1 MPTNPAPVAPAPPPA
16 PSRWKELLKSLLGL
30 LMFGGLTIALSV
42 YTLPNLVSD
51 WQVRGSAMPYAD
63 ARITQ
68 GSCSS
73 KVFIHICNANLAVQ
87 SKSGRYTREVNY
99 VFADFHTGA
108 YTVAVMADPARPEL
122 LTTDLALDTLWNRT
136 ITAAVVG
143 LLLAGLTLGGLLG
156 VVEGLRGR

>member
-1 MPTNPAPVAPAPPPA
+1 MQTNPAPVAPPPA
-16 PSRWKELLKSLLGL
+16 PRRSWGDVLKSLLGL
-30 LMFGGLTIALSV
+30 LMFGGLTIALGV

-63 ARITQ
+63 ARVTQ

-73 KVFIHICNANLAVQ
+73 KVFVHICNATLSVQ

-108 YTVAVMADPARPEL
+108 YTVAVMADPARPEM

-136 ITAAVVG
+136 VTAAVAG
-143 LLLAGLTLGGLLG
+143 LLLVGLTLGSLLGLL
-156 VVEGLRGR
+156 RG